1 MSAPY
6 PTDHI
11 EEWLRP
17 ATEPGL
23 PYSNTVAYVPT
34 AWQRRVWSA
43 LFEFAGAQSNVYL
56 SDYYQRDGS
65 IRVQI
70 PPRQTRQIARIEKL
84 LEEAG
89 IQFHALPL
97 RRTSWIGDMYTEL
110 VLRDPKSVEPAT
122 TGVFRQED
130 IQ

>member
-1 MSAPY
+1 MSVPY
-6 PTDHI
+6 PTNHI

-23 PYSNTVAYVPT
+23 PYSNVVAYVPT
-34 AWQRRVWSA
+34 TWQRRVWSA

-70 PPRQTRQIARIEKL
+70 PPRQTRQIARIENL
-84 LEEAG
+84 LCAAG
-89 IQFHALPL
+89 IQFSALEL
-97 RRTSWIGDMYTEL
+97 CRTSWAGTRYEL
-110 VLRDPKSVEPAT
+110 GAA
-122 TGVFRQED
+122 
-130 IQ
+130 